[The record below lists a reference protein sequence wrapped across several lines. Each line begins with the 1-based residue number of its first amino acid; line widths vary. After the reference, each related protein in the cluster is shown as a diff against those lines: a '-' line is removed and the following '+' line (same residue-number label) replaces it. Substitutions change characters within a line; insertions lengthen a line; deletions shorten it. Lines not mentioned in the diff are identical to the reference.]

1 MVRYKKWIAIIFSL
15 LTFSVNVKSQDCN
28 VIKKSLH
35 EVSLTSDCLK
45 EMVNILSEKGYII
58 RDSTY
63 VQVMVQR
70 TYSENIYNIH
80 FMFWYTDDMFY
91 GNALGAHSYGIFY
104 FNDVPFFFYNE
115 DDKRLIRRLDKLRE
129 VEYKSG
135 VAMIRPDVRIVF
147 SINVTNQNFKEGII
161 TNMSNL
167 VRQRE

>member
-1 MVRYKKWIAIIFSL
+1 MNYIEI
-15 LTFSVNVKSQDCN
+15 VNLVFQ
-28 VIKKSLH
+28 I
-35 EVSLTSDCLK
+35 
-45 EMVNILSEKGYII
+45 
-58 RDSTY
+58 
-63 VQVMVQR
+63 
-70 TYSENIYNIH
+70 
-80 FMFWYTDDMFY
+80 
-91 GNALGAHSYGIFY
+91 SYGIFY